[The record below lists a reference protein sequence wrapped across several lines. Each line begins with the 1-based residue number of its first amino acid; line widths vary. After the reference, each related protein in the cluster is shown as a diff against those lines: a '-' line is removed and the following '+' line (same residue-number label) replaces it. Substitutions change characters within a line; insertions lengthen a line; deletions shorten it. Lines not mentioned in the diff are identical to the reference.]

1 MVTGIVG
8 PASILFDDDPFRI
21 SRSAAYFGM
30 HIVLAIVAWG
40 KTMLAILKLTSSD
53 ITRQG
58 LAVTGLKSY
67 Q

>member
-1 MVTGIVG
+1 MVTGIIG
-8 PASILFDDDPFRI
+8 PASVLFDDDPFRI
-21 SRSAAYFGM
+21 SRSATYFGI

-40 KTMLAILKLTSSD
+40 KTMLAILKLMPSD

-58 LAVTGLKSY
+58 LAMTGLKSY